1 MSDNKC
7 YCDHCGSPKVIIN
20 FGKLPFD
27 IASANKGESGSL
39 CGLCVVQLTHP
50 EPERRIAHSLDSD
63 QDFIVFFEAC
73 RAADQKLGRALLP
86 GFSLSASMSGMMTVA
101 YIRSKGETTRK
112 AGERILN
119 SALRAVGV
127 DSVMR
132 RRMGEGVGRCEALDA
147 LAEHAQAI
155 NEATD
160 EERPGRAE
168 EAWHTALGYA
178 LDLAAEEGWE
188 AITNDPRKPKP

>member
-1 MSDNKC
+1 MSENKS
-7 YCDHCGSPKVIIN
+7 YCDHCGSEGVIAHYAE
-20 FGKLPFD
+20 LPFD
-27 IASANKGESGSL
+27 TASASKGESGSL

-50 EPERRIAHSLDSD
+50 EREGRLAHSLESD

-73 RAADQKLGRALLP
+73 RAADQQLGRPLLP

-101 YIRSKGETTRK
+101 YMRSKDESARK

-132 RRMGEGVGRCEALDA
+132 RRMGDGVGRCEALDA

-155 NEATD
+155 HDATN

-188 AITNDPRKPKP
+188 SITRDPRKPPL

>member
-1 MSDNKC
+1 MSENKC
-7 YCDHCGSPKVIIN
+7 YCDHCGSEGVISHYAE
-20 FGKLPFD
+20 LPFD
-27 IASANKGESGSL
+27 TASASKGESGSL
-39 CGLCVVQLTHP
+39 CGLCVVKLTHP
-50 EPERRIAHSLDSD
+50 EREGRLAHSLESD

-73 RAADQKLGRALLP
+73 RAADQQLGRPLLP

-101 YIRSKGETTRK
+101 YMRSKDETSRR

-132 RRMGEGVGRCEALDA
+132 RRMGDGVGRCEALDA

-155 NEATD
+155 HDATN
-160 EERPGRAE
+160 EERPGQAE

-188 AITNDPRKPKP
+188 SITRDPRKPPL

>member
-1 MSDNKC
+1 VSENKC
-7 YCDHCGSPKVIIN
+7 YCDHCGSEGVISHYAE
-20 FGKLPFD
+20 LPFD
-27 IASANKGESGSL
+27 TASASKGESGSL
-39 CGLCVVQLTHP
+39 CGLCVVKLTHP
-50 EPERRIAHSLDSD
+50 EREGRLAHSLESD

-73 RAADQKLGRALLP
+73 RAADQQLGRPLLP

-101 YIRSKGETTRK
+101 YMRSKDETSRR

-132 RRMGEGVGRCEALDA
+132 RRMGDGVGRCEALDA

-155 NEATD
+155 HDATN
-160 EERPGRAE
+160 EERPGQAE

-188 AITNDPRKPKP
+188 SITRDPRKPPL